1 MCLRKLDA
9 HFHRQRERPLA
20 NSLFVYVNK
29 LVIVC
34 ASLEEHLRDQLIE
47 KLPDVELMKK
57 LLEVHNTTLE
67 AAMDK
72 VRKWEAS
79 REQSRHATGRQ
90 TAASRQRETGQS
102 S

>member
-1 MCLRKLDA
+1 M
-9 HFHRQRERPLA
+9 F
-20 NSLFVYVNK
+20 NK

-79 REQSRHATGRQ
+79 REQSRQANGE
-90 TAASRQRETGQS
+90 ADS
-102 S
+102 SFKAKGDRPFKLRIVVTNQVRMTRLFLL